1 MSLQE
6 SLVITALWWMPQDKA
21 LLSGKIGVMPRL
33 NWWIF
38 TRRSNIPSQL
48 HQWLLL
54 GSSVNNGLVYRPAS
68 NSVNCCHAL
77 LLNTLASSH
86 LCHPRE
92 TNELALTIHWK
103 SRFPTGFSISVSP
116 NGRLARHSHQR
127 HLRQPYPIKYNDRPI
142 RFDSVEEADPMAEG
156 QQASYLL
163 GFFLA
168 SISVGPV
175 ALFVAAE
182 TPRLYS
188 TARASDRIEWTGVI
202 G

>member
-1 MSLQE
+1 MAIARKVCGWCADS
-6 SLVITALWWMPQDKA
+6 VRHW
-21 LLSGKIGVMPRL
+21 
-33 NWWIF
+33 
-38 TRRSNIPSQL
+38 L
-48 HQWLLL
+48 HCMDTVLD
-54 GSSVNNGLVYRPAS
+54 SSVNNGLVYRPAS

-163 GFFLA
+163 GFFLVRIPL
-168 SISVGPV
+168 SKCLEGVDQRRSCGPV
-175 ALFVAAE
+175 
-182 TPRLYS
+182 RCC
-188 TARASDRIEWTGVI
+188 
-202 G
+202 